1 MRNLLLSR
9 MEKMKTMM
17 SWGNKDNDV
26 WTKMFLLV
34 AIDSLR
40 SFFFFSRFNFLSFA
54 CAYILHYNDFP
65 FPSTRCFHV
74 IFLAFLRGVSA
85 SGEHFILFFFIII
98 FFCTLFVVIIFGK
111 RDESP
116 KEWCKKHDR
125 KQLRQKAP
133 S

>member
-26 WTKMFLLV
+26 WTKTFLLV

-40 SFFFFSRFNFLSFA
+40 SFFFL
-54 CAYILHYNDFP
+54 FP
-65 FPSTRCFHV
+65 FQFLEFRLCVHFTLQRFSFSFYEMLPCNFSCLPSWRKR
-74 IFLAFLRGVSA
+74 LRGA
-85 SGEHFILFFFIII
+85 LYIIFFIII